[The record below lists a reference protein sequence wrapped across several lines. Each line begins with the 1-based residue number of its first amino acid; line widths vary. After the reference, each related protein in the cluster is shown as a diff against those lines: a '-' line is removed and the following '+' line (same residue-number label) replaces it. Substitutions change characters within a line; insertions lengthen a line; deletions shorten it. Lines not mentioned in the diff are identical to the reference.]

1 MDDMNVRWGAT
12 LPLTLTNDEEASTAT
27 ITISQDDVIVLT
39 KTASFVELEA
49 DLTLTAEEME
59 LDPGTYD
66 YMITVEYADGTI
78 EKYPDVEGCSDCSL
92 PTLEV
97 CDTNDN
103 EVS

>member
-1 MDDMNVRWGAT
+1 MNNMTVRWGAT
-12 LPLTLTNDEEASTAT
+12 LPLTLTNDEEADTAT
-27 ITISQDDVIVLT
+27 ITISLDDVIVVT
-39 KTASFVELEA
+39 KTASFVDLKA
-49 DLTLTAEEME
+49 DLTLTAEDTEIN
-59 LDPGTYD
+59 PGTYE

-78 EKYPDVEGCSDCSL
+78 EKYPDVEGCSDCDL